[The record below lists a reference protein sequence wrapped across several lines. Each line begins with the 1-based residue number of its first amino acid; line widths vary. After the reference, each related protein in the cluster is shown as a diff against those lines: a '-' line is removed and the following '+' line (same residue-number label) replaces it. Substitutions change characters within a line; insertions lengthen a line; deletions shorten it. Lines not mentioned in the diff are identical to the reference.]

1 MDDQLSVNANLPDKP
16 KENEL
21 VTNERQKSVLRAV
34 TGNEWKKYTRVGMA
48 ALGGLPWVGSVISAA
63 ATLSAENEQGV
74 TNQLLYLWVKEHE
87 GKLKEFGT
95 TLNLLFGRFESFGD
109 QIKERI
115 ESDEYITLVRKTFRL
130 WDQAET
136 LEKREMLRKVIANA
150 GGLTI
155 AQDDLIRMFLEWINK
170 YHEFH
175 FAVIREVQKAGADG
189 ITRAEIWS
197 RIRGERPQDNSS
209 EANLFTLLI
218 SDLSL
223 GEVITQFREVNSE
236 GQRMRQKGQK
246 RSSSSTM
253 QSPFEDTK
261 PYVLTGLGTEFVHY
275 VMEELVPQI
284 EKAKE

>member
-1 MDDQLSVNANLPDKP
+1 
-16 KENEL
+16 
-21 VTNERQKSVLRAV
+21 
-34 TGNEWKKYTRVGMA
+34 
-48 ALGGLPWVGSVISAA
+48 
-63 ATLSAENEQGV
+63 
-74 TNQLLYLWVKEHE
+74 
-87 GKLKEFGT
+87 
-95 TLNLLFGRFESFGD
+95 
-109 QIKERI
+109 
-115 ESDEYITLVRKTFRL
+115 
-130 WDQAET
+130 
-136 LEKREMLRKVIANA
+136 MLRKVIANA